1 MSKVFNYSLS
11 RIQKNIL
18 KFLVMSISLLIM
30 YFQLKYKGN
39 ISELRQILTD
49 VGNDFDKL
57 IVLVVVFMLMYL
69 NWGLEAFKFQYLLRN
84 FNPIKYS
91 KALMATLSGV
101 TFSLFMPNRTG
112 EFIGR
117 VFHLKRGIRIK
128 AVLATVLGS
137 MSQLLVTIFFGLI
150 ALLLS
155 FKNLDQSNYIYE
167 VAFYSGLVILVIF
180 VVVILA
186 YPQINRF
193 IVNAPFLK
201 SLKRFLIVF
210 SLYSHLDLSRIT
222 AISTVR
228 YLVFS
233 LQFILLLM
241 LFCPEISLVSALVRV
256 MAFFLV
262 QSIIPG
268 TGITELTTRGII
280 VIALFEGLVENPA
293 ALLATTYILWVI
305 NLFIP
310 AIIGAVFILTMKL
323 FD

>member
-155 FKNLDQSNYIYE
+155 FKNLDQLNYIYG

-186 YPQINRF
+186 YPQINQF
-193 IVNAPFLK
+193 IINAPFLK

-210 SLYSHLDLSRIT
+210 SLYSHIDLSRIT

>member
-1 MSKVFNYSLS
+1 MSKVFNFSLS

-18 KFLVMSISLLIM
+18 KVFVMSISLLIM
-30 YFQLKYKGN
+30 YFQLKHKGN
-39 ISELRQILTD
+39 ISELKQILFD
-49 VGNDFDKL
+49 VGSDFDKL
-57 IVLVVVFMLMYL
+57 FVLVVVFLLMYL

-84 FNPIKYS
+84 FNPIKFS

-128 AVLATVLGS
+128 AVLASVLGS
-137 MSQLLVTIFFGLI
+137 MSQLLVTILFGLI
-150 ALLLS
+150 ALTLS
-155 FKNLDQSNYIYE
+155 FKNLDESNHTYLF
-167 VAFYSGLVILVIF
+167 ALYSGLVLLLLFVLGILF
-180 VVVILA
+180 
-186 YPQINRF
+186 YQQIIRF
-193 IVNAPFLK
+193 IVNSALLK
-201 SLKRFLIVF
+201 SFKRFLIVF
-210 SLYSHLDLSRIT
+210 SLFSKKDLFHIT
-222 AISTVR
+222 ALSTIR

-233 LQFILLLM
+233 LQFVLLLM
-241 LFCPEISLVSALVRV
+241 LFCPEISLVSALIRV

-268 TGITELTTRGII
+268 TGITELTTRGIL
-280 VIALFEGLVENPA
+280 VIALFEGMVENTA

-310 AIIGAVFILTMKL
+310 AIIGAIFILTMKL